1 MKIIET
7 IEKILVSFLT
17 FIQRGDYISNI
28 KNNILYLLD
37 TFINTKK
44 YFIPTI
50 IISIFIIIYL
60 FSYLYTPS
68 GLKWKNMGIYDP
80 EDIFIKNKKQI
91 FNSNLSNY
99 LTDSNLEISTIP
111 DEQFYYF
118 GLDNK
123 QLTNVYIKSNH
134 ETPYYYIPIATPS
147 NIVLVITSIFVF
159 LVLFFIFFLIYRRE
173 YYHIVKSQDSH
184 TKQIKKIFYDKQEKS
199 DDKQNKSN
207 SDGEET
213 EYQKADASR
222 DFLYPLLEVYKRL
235 AQISVLIIL
244 PFLIVYFILFMYN
257 NFIET
262 HTIIVLALVILF
274 IIISLAIVANVFKPL
289 VDSSCD
295 LDNFYPNPKNDSSNQ
310 ETDVSTKQGE
320 TKDFNLLQKIIKFFK
335 LIVCIALNLVF
346 AIPCI
351 LLIFVEKIK
360 DEIQITTPTTFIL
373 LLIQI
378 VIIFLIIIIPKLYN
392 SVYDSLS
399 NNILKDYN
407 EKVKLNRTT
416 QLSYKNTVGLDVNK
430 PKPKT
435 ITIADYSISLDFFGL
450 GKSNPVKNPHN
461 YSITFS
467 LYIKPD
473 NKNLF
478 FEDKNII
485 DFCKQPQILFDP
497 TKFELIVKSNDSE
510 IYRTNYIKL
519 QYFNNVK
526 INYNNNNIDI
536 YINDYLRYSNNHS
549 YRNLGEN
556 NSNDIIKIGDE
567 NGIYGTL
574 KNLYY
579 ENI

>member
-1 MKIIET
+1 MKIIEK
-7 IEKILVSFLT
+7 IEKILLSFLK
-17 FIQRGDYISNI
+17 FIERGDYISNI

-50 IISIFIIIYL
+50 IILVFVIIYL
-60 FSYLYTPS
+60 FSYLYVPS

-80 EDIFIKNKKQI
+80 QDISIKNKKQI
-91 FNSNLSNY
+91 FNNNLSNY
-99 LTDSNLEISTIP
+99 LTDSNQEISTIP

-123 QLTNVYIKSNH
+123 ELTNVYIKSNH

-159 LVLFFIFFLIYRRE
+159 LVLFFIFFLVYRRE
-173 YYHIVKSQDSH
+173 YYHIVKSQDTS
-184 TKQIKKIFYDKQEKS
+184 TKRIKKIFYNKQDKS
-199 DDKQNKSN
+199 V

-213 EYQKADASR
+213 EYQKADASQ

-295 LDNFYPNPKNDSSNQ
+295 LDNFYPNPKNDSGNH
-310 ETDVSTKQGE
+310 ETDASKQGE

-335 LIVCIALNLVF
+335 LFGCIVLNLVF

-407 EKVKLNRTT
+407 EKVKLNRST
-416 QLSYKNTVGLDVNK
+416 QLSYKNTVGLDDNK

-497 TKFELIVKSNDSE
+497 RKFELIVKSNDSE
-510 IYRTNYIKL
+510 IYRTDYFKL

-526 INYNNNNIDI
+526 IEYNSNNINI

-556 NSNDIIKIGDE
+556 NSNDIIKIGHE

>member
-7 IEKILVSFLT
+7 IEKILASFLK

-50 IISIFIIIYL
+50 IILVFIIIYL
-60 FSYLYTPS
+60 FSYLYVPS

-80 EDIFIKNKKQI
+80 QDISIKNKKQI

-99 LTDSNLEISTIP
+99 LTDSNQEISTIP

-118 GLDNK
+118 DLDRK
-123 QLTNVYIKSNH
+123 SLVNVYIKSNH

-159 LVLFFIFFLIYRRE
+159 LVLFFIFFLVYRRE
-173 YYHIVKSQDSH
+173 YYHIVTSQDSD
-184 TKQIKKIFYDKQEKS
+184 TKEIKKIFYNKQDKS
-199 DDKQNKSN
+199 DDKKDKSN
-207 SDGEET
+207 SNSKVT

-274 IIISLAIVANVFKPL
+274 IIISLAIVANIFKPL

-295 LDNFYPNPKNDSSNQ
+295 LDNFYPTP
-310 ETDVSTKQGE
+310 ETDTSKQQE

-335 LIVCIALNLVF
+335 LFGCIVLNLVF

-407 EKVKLNRTT
+407 EKVKLNRST
-416 QLSYKNTVGLDVNK
+416 QLSYQNSIGAPIN
-430 PKPKT
+430 KPKT
-435 ITIADYSISLDFFGL
+435 ITIEDYSISLDFFGL

-497 TKFELIVKSNDSE
+497 RKFELIVKSNDSE
-510 IYRTNYIKL
+510 IYRTDYFKL

>member
-37 TFINTKK
+37 TFINTKE
-44 YFIPTI
+44 YYIPTI

-60 FSYLYTPS
+60 FSYLYSPS

-80 EDIFIKNKKQI
+80 DDISIKTKKEI

-111 DEQFYYF
+111 DDQFYYF
-118 GLDNK
+118 NLDK
-123 QLTNVYIKSNH
+123 KSLVNVYIKSND
-134 ETPYYYIPIATPS
+134 ETPEYFIPITIPNNIILSIGSILVFLVIFFIYFLVYRTKYYYIVES
-147 NIVLVITSIFVF
+147 
-159 LVLFFIFFLIYRRE
+159 
-173 YYHIVKSQDSH
+173 KDSH
-184 TKQIKKIFYDKQEKS
+184 TKRTKKIFYDKQEKS
-199 DDKQNKSN
+199 DDKKDKSN
-207 SDGEET
+207 SDSVQT
-213 EYQKADASR
+213 EYEKADAR
-222 DFLYPLLEVYKRL
+222 EDFLNPLLEVYKRL
-235 AQISVLIIL
+235 AQISVAIML
-244 PFLIVYFILFMYN
+244 PFLLVYFILFMYK

-295 LDNFYPNPKNDSSNQ
+295 LDDFYPNPKNDSDNL
-310 ETDVSTKQGE
+310 ETEASKPIE

-335 LIVCIALNLVF
+335 LVVCIVLNLVF

-392 SVYDSLS
+392 SAYNSLS

-407 EKVKLNRTT
+407 EKVKLNRST
-416 QLSYKNTVGLDVNK
+416 QLSYQDIIGATIN
-430 PKPKT
+430 KPKT

-497 TKFELIVKSNDSE
+497 KKFELIVKSNDNE
-510 IYRTNYIKL
+510 IYRTDYFKL
-519 QYFNNVK
+519 QYFNK
-526 INYNNNNIDI
+526 IKIEYNSNNIDI

-549 YRNLGEN
+549 YSNLGK
-556 NSNDIIKIGDE
+556 NSNNDIIMIGDE
-567 NGIYGTL
+567 NGIYGTI
-574 KNLYY
+574 KDLYY
-579 ENI
+579 ENM

>member
-7 IEKILVSFLT
+7 IEQILQNFLK
-17 FIQRGDYISNI
+17 FIKRGDYISNI
-28 KNNILYLLD
+28 KNNIVYLLD

-50 IISIFIIIYL
+50 IILVFIIIYL
-60 FSYLYTPS
+60 FSYIYVPS
-68 GLKWKNMGIYDP
+68 GLKWKNMGRYDP
-80 EDIFIKNKKQI
+80 EDISIKNKKQI

-99 LTDSNLEISTIP
+99 LTDSNKEISTIP

-118 GLDNK
+118 ELDNK
-123 QLTNVYIKSNH
+123 TLTNVYIKSNH
-134 ETPYYYIPIATPS
+134 ETPHYYIPISTPS
-147 NIVLVITSIFVF
+147 NIILIITSLFVF
-159 LVLFFIFFLIYRRE
+159 IVLFFIFFLIYRRE
-173 YYHIVKSQDSH
+173 YYHIVKSQDSNTSQNSS
-184 TKQIKKIFYDKQEKS
+184 TKVIKKIFYNKYTS
-199 DDKQNKSN
+199 DT
-207 SDGEET
+207 EET
-213 EYQKADASR
+213 EYQYQKADASE

-262 HTIIVLALVILF
+262 HTIIVLVLVILF
-274 IIISLAIVANVFKPL
+274 TIILLAIVANVFKPL
-289 VDSSCD
+289 LDSSCE
-295 LDNFYPNPKNDSSNQ
+295 LDNFYPTPKKDSGNP
-310 ETDVSTKQGE
+310 ETSKSVQGE
-320 TKDFNLLQKIIKFFK
+320 TNDFNLLEKIIKFFK
-335 LIVCIALNLVF
+335 LILCIVLNLVF

-351 LLIFVEKIK
+351 LLIFVEKLK
-360 DEIQITTPTTFIL
+360 DEIQITTPTTFLL

-392 SVYDSLS
+392 TAYHSLS

-416 QLSYKNTVGLDVNK
+416 QLSYQNTIGVHINK
-430 PKPKT
+430 PKPRT
-435 ITIADYSISLDFFGL
+435 ITIADYSISLYFFGT

-467 LYIKPD
+467 IYIKPD

-497 TKFELIVKSNDSE
+497 KNFELIVKSNDSE
-510 IYRTNYIKL
+510 IYRTNYFKL

-567 NGIYGTL
+567 NGIYGTI

>member
-1 MKIIET
+1 
-7 IEKILVSFLT
+7 
-17 FIQRGDYISNI
+17 
-28 KNNILYLLD
+28 
-37 TFINTKK
+37 
-44 YFIPTI
+44 
-50 IISIFIIIYL
+50 
-60 FSYLYTPS
+60 
-68 GLKWKNMGIYDP
+68 
-80 EDIFIKNKKQI
+80 
-91 FNSNLSNY
+91 
-99 LTDSNLEISTIP
+99 
-111 DEQFYYF
+111 
-118 GLDNK
+118 
-123 QLTNVYIKSNH
+123 
-134 ETPYYYIPIATPS
+134 
-147 NIVLVITSIFVF
+147 
-159 LVLFFIFFLIYRRE
+159 
-173 YYHIVKSQDSH
+173 
-184 TKQIKKIFYDKQEKS
+184 
-199 DDKQNKSN
+199 
-207 SDGEET
+207 
-213 EYQKADASR
+213 
-222 DFLYPLLEVYKRL
+222 
-235 AQISVLIIL
+235 
-244 PFLIVYFILFMYN
+244 MYN

-289 VDSSCD
+289 VDSNCD
-295 LDNFYPNPKNDSSNQ
+295 LDNFYPNPKNDSGNQ
-310 ETDVSTKQGE
+310 ETTASKQGE
-320 TKDFNLLQKIIKFFK
+320 TNDYSILQKIIKFFK
-335 LIVCIALNLVF
+335 LLGCIVLNLVF

-407 EKVKLNRTT
+407 EKVKLNRST

-497 TKFELIVKSNDSE
+497 RKFELIVKSNDSE
-510 IYRTNYIKL
+510 IYRTDYFKL

>member
-50 IISIFIIIYL
+50 IILVFIIIYL
-60 FSYLYTPS
+60 FSYLYVPS

-80 EDIFIKNKKQI
+80 EDISIKNKKQI

-99 LTDSNLEISTIP
+99 LTDSNQEISTIP

-118 GLDNK
+118 ELDNK
-123 QLTNVYIKSNH
+123 TLTNVYIKSNH
-134 ETPYYYIPIATPS
+134 ETPYYYIPISTPS

-159 LVLFFIFFLIYRRE
+159 LVLFFIFFLVYRRE
-173 YYHIVKSQDSH
+173 YYHIIKSQN
-184 TKQIKKIFYDKQEKS
+184 TAKKEIKKIFY
-199 DDKQNKSN
+199 NKST
-207 SDGEET
+207 SDTKEI

-222 DFLYPLLEVYKRL
+222 DFLYPLVEVYKRL

-262 HTIIVLALVILF
+262 HTIIVLVLVILF

-289 VDSSCD
+289 VDSNCD
-295 LDNFYPNPKNDSSNQ
+295 LDDFYPNPNPKDDSDNP
-310 ETDVSTKQGE
+310 ETDASKQGE
-320 TKDFNLLQKIIKFFK
+320 TNDFNLLQKIIKFFK
-335 LIVCIALNLVF
+335 LIICIVLNLVF

-360 DEIQITTPTTFIL
+360 DDIQITTPTTFIL

-392 SVYDSLS
+392 SLHDSLS

-407 EKVKLNRTT
+407 EKVKLNRSTR
-416 QLSYKNTVGLDVNK
+416 LSYQAVVGATINE
-430 PKPKT
+430 PKT
-435 ITIADYSISLDFFGL
+435 ITIADYSISLDLFGL

-497 TKFELIVKSNDSE
+497 RKFELIVKSNDSE
-510 IYRTNYIKL
+510 IYRTDYFKL

-536 YINDYLRYSNNHS
+536 YINNYLRYSNNHS

-567 NGIYGTL
+567 NGIYGTV
-574 KNLYY
+574 KDLYY
-579 ENI
+579 ENM